1 MRTAS
6 AYGDNSPESKSKKRI
21 LIVEDQFIEAHDLQ
35 LILEK
40 ANYEV
45 TGIARSLDQALEQL
59 ETEKPDLVFLDIML
73 RGAGNGIDLAHIL
86 REKHIAFIF
95 VSANSSKKIL
105 DQAKTTEPYGFIV
118 KPFREQDV
126 LTTLEIAFYRQQ
138 YSLESQLRQQQ
149 LLQNEIAEIISLGI
163 KWEEALLLFAKKI
176 QTFIPFDYLE
186 VGFANTTHYDNL
198 GIMRRNRDDY
208 QIISTDKLSK
218 IADVPQKELDEV
230 YKKSEI
236 DLIPIIYSEEN
247 LINNFQKA
255 PIKSII
261 AHNFGIKSY
270 LVFPIT
276 IASIQRF
283 YFTFYSRNFNMYSDE
298 SLKLLSGLENSLTQF
313 VAKLYSGE
321 LLKSDEKN
329 TAPAIT
335 KSVKSEKTVLN
346 CEGIIGNSTHMMT
359 VFNYIRKVAPSD
371 TSVLV
376 LGESGTGKEKIAQN
390 IHALSPRKEQPLVII
405 NCGAIPENLA
415 ESLLFGH
422 EKGAFTGALDKRIGK
437 FELADGGT
445 IFLDEIGEMP
455 MELQVKLLRVLQ
467 EREIERIGGRSPIKI
482 DVRIIA
488 ATNKNLEEEV
498 AAGRFRMDLYYRLHV
513 FPIMVPPLRKRKE
526 DIPLLAEHFVNLY
539 SEKMS
544 RKAPVLSENALQ
556 TILDYHWPG
565 NIRELEHVIQR
576 ALLLTDGNTIKNIEL
591 SMSAKMHPEQT
602 SESFSIKTI
611 LENERDYILYIL
623 KKCNGKI
630 SGAGGAAEILDIHPS
645 TLNSKIKKLEIKRE
659 IN

>member
-1 MRTAS
+1 MKTAS
-6 AYGDNSPESKSKKRI
+6 AYGENAPESKSKKRI

-45 TGIARSLDQALEQL
+45 TGIARSVDQALEQL

-73 RGAGNGIDLAHIL
+73 RGEGNGIDLAYIL

-95 VSANSSKKIL
+95 VSANSSKRIL

-149 LLQNEIAEIISLGI
+149 LLQNEITEIINAGV

-186 VGFANTTHYDNL
+186 VGFSNTTHYDNL
-198 GIMRRNRDDY
+198 GIMRKNRDDY

-218 IADVPQKELDEV
+218 IADVSKRELDEI

-236 DLIPIIYSEEN
+236 DFIPIIYSEEN
-247 LINNFQKA
+247 LINNFQTA

-270 LVFPIT
+270 LVFPIA

-298 SLKLLSGLENSLTQF
+298 SLKLLSGLEHSLVQF
-313 VAKLYSGE
+313 ITRLYSGE
-321 LLKSDEKN
+321 ILKSSETN
-329 TAPAIT
+329 TMPAIT
-335 KSVKSEKTVLN
+335 KNAKPEKAVLN

-513 FPIMVPPLRKRKE
+513 FPIIVPPLRKRKE
-526 DIPLLAEHFVNLY
+526 DIPLLAEHFMNLY

-591 SMSAKMHPEQT
+591 SMSARIHPEQT
-602 SESFSIKTI
+602 GESFSIKTI